1 VRFWGGIGTFLRA
14 ATAAAGM
21 LSLAACAASDPRT
34 ASMASSATAATA
46 SQPDAT
52 LDGATG
58 AASFTPTAGN
68 LVGADPAKLEQWLG
82 KPGLV
87 RLDDPAQVWQYRGQG
102 CVVDVYLYPSGDG
115 MAVSHAE
122 ARSQKYAGDPMNP
135 CLAVLS
141 QSRHKLIG
149 S

>member
-1 VRFWGGIGTFLRA
+1 VRVWGGSGRFLQA
-14 ATAAAGM
+14 AAAAAGV
-21 LSLAACAASDPRT
+21 LSLAACAGSQPRT
-34 ASMASSATAATA
+34 ASMAPTTATA

-52 LDGATG
+52 PDGAPGT
-58 AASFTPTAGN
+58 ASFPPTAGN

-87 RLDDPAQVWQYRGQG
+87 RLDEPAQVWQYRGQG
-102 CVVDVYLYPSGDG
+102 CVVDVYFYPSGDG

-122 ARSQKYAGDPMNP
+122 ARSQKYTGDPMNP
-135 CLAVLS
+135 CLAVIS
-141 QSRHKLIG
+141 QSRHRPIG

>member
-1 VRFWGGIGTFLRA
+1 MRVGGGSERFLQA
-14 ATAAAGM
+14 VAAAAGI
-21 LSLAACAASDPRT
+21 LSLAACAGSHPRT
-34 ASMASSATAATA
+34 ASMAPTAATA
-46 SQPDAT
+46 SQPDVT
-52 LDGATG
+52 PDGATG

-102 CVVDVYLYPSGDG
+102 CVVDVYFYPSGDG

-122 ARSQKYAGDPMNP
+122 ARSQKYTGDPMNP

-141 QSRHKLIG
+141 QSRHKPVG

>member
-1 VRFWGGIGTFLRA
+1 M
-14 ATAAAGM
+14 ATAAAA
-21 LSLAACAASDPRT
+21 LSALGACAALHPHT
-34 ASMASSATAATA
+34 PAGAAATGI
-46 SQPDAT
+46 PDAQIQV
-52 LDGATG
+52 
-58 AASFTPTAGN
+58 AAAFTPTAGN
-68 LVGADPAKLEQWLG
+68 LMGADPAKLEQWLG

-87 RLDDPAQVWQYRGQG
+87 RLDDPAQVWQYRDQG

-135 CLAVLS
+135 CLALLS
-141 QSRHKLIG
+141 QSRRKAIG

>member
-1 VRFWGGIGTFLRA
+1 
-14 ATAAAGM
+14 
-21 LSLAACAASDPRT
+21 
-34 ASMASSATAATA
+34 MASAPTGASAA
-46 SQPDAT
+46 QPDAT
-52 LDGATG
+52 PDST
-58 AASFTPTAGN
+58 SFTPTAGN
-68 LVGADPAKLEQWLG
+68 LVGADPVKLEQWLG

-102 CVVDVYLYPSGDG
+102 CVVDVYFYPSGDG

-141 QSRHKLIG
+141 QSRHKPIG

>member
-1 VRFWGGIGTFLRA
+1 MASA
-14 ATAAAGM
+14 ATAA
-21 LSLAACAASDPRT
+21 T
-34 ASMASSATAATA
+34 T

-52 LDGATG
+52 ADGAG

-102 CVVDVYLYPSGDG
+102 CVVDVYFYPSGDG

-122 ARSQKYAGDPMNP
+122 ARSQKYTGDPMNP

-141 QSRHKLIG
+141 QSRHKPIG